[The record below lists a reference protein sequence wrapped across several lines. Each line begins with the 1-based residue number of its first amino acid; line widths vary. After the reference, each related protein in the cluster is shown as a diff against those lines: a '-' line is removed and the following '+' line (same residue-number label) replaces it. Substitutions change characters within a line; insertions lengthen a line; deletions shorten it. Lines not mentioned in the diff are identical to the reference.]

1 MPMFFLDK
9 RAQVICDELKKEAVL
24 QRRLIENW
32 EMKIGDFIRPEDAEA
47 AEAPFEPFDCKT
59 MHWYGP
65 DKHYWFRTEI
75 TVPESFD
82 GTSAVKPSSGASKPA
97 LSSRARRS
105 ASL

>member
-59 MHWYGP
+59 MHC
-65 DKHYWFRTEI
+65 
-75 TVPESFD
+75 
-82 GTSAVKPSSGASKPA
+82 
-97 LSSRARRS
+97 RAFGK
-105 ASL
+105 